1 MTTTKH
7 MPRFSKVPISSSRS
21 W

>member
-7 MPRFSKVPISSSRS
+7 MPRFSKVLISSSRS